1 MDDIPDTAPWPN
13 PALPQMEI
21 NQPLLDRDY
30 QPSTNYAPPNSGTT
44 DYFPDD
50 PLSLHQRFGPPHL
63 ANWLGDSGATSYYTP
78 VFSDLRDVKSCSV
91 PVSLA
96 DESTKLSTYKGT
108 TECHFTTDDGIHS
121 IIGLTDVYYVE
132 GLSHHLLSLTALS
145 CTQKFSVLIRNRT
158 TTIQLPNNSTYTWP
172 IHRRKLLSRHQT
184 FSTSSSPTLNLE
196 PDSLPKEEHYYDTV
210 TSLNPDQRRI
220 VTTLPL
226 ELVSRRLAHQ
236 NFRNLMVGSLH
247 QTWNDHVLSPT
258 IDANTFPLR
267 ISISQKR
274 AHNKTPQREG
284 NKPFHR
290 LYLVLMRN
298 QFRFSLG
305 AYLQAEVIGRNLV
318 ILSLEF
324 AYHFIMPNTLVY
336 PFSLTK
342 ASMALSTQANTGI
355 LNFLNGFIPKVFSS
369 PHLNHPALSDMTNT
383 TNGSA
388 SFSLSM
394 TCSTLEAMTPPPLLC
409 P

>member
-1 MDDIPDTAPWPN
+1 
-13 PALPQMEI
+13 
-21 NQPLLDRDY
+21 
-30 QPSTNYAPPNSGTT
+30 
-44 DYFPDD
+44 
-50 PLSLHQRFGPPHL
+50 
-63 ANWLGDSGATSYYTP
+63 
-78 VFSDLRDVKSCSV
+78 
-91 PVSLA
+91 
-96 DESTKLSTYKGT
+96 
-108 TECHFTTDDGIHS
+108 
-121 IIGLTDVYYVE
+121 
-132 GLSHHLLSLTALS
+132 
-145 CTQKFSVLIRNRT
+145 
-158 TTIQLPNNSTYTWP
+158 
-172 IHRRKLLSRHQT
+172 
-184 FSTSSSPTLNLE
+184 
-196 PDSLPKEEHYYDTV
+196 
-210 TSLNPDQRRI
+210 
-220 VTTLPL
+220 
-226 ELVSRRLAHQ
+226 
-236 NFRNLMVGSLH
+236 MVGSLH